1 MDDTREVPKAHP
13 PHSAHSAHS
22 AHYPQSTQW
31 GEDDLKAQEDLLSL
45 KILQDPRFLARVP
58 TLNPTASGMVLG
70 TPQAEW
76 QSHASAADPAP
87 PGPSP
92 LNTAASP
99 DQPVADSHFNPT
111 PSMAPLPSALPH
123 GLGEEKQ
130 GSLDRPRRNDL
141 EPGEQPPLTR
151 QQIEDTHLKM
161 ITQEVTQRVL
171 EQLEDLLPELIAS
184 TLEEVLSG
192 VSTGP
197 MMGSAMGPAGEPHR

>member
-1 MDDTREVPKAHP
+1 
-13 PHSAHSAHS
+13 
-22 AHYPQSTQW
+22 
-31 GEDDLKAQEDLLSL
+31 
-45 KILQDPRFLARVP
+45 
-58 TLNPTASGMVLG
+58 
-70 TPQAEW
+70 
-76 QSHASAADPAP
+76 
-87 PGPSP
+87 
-92 LNTAASP
+92 
-99 DQPVADSHFNPT
+99 
-111 PSMAPLPSALPH
+111 MAPLPSALPH